1 MKKDYFVYLL
11 TDSSRTTFRLGVTDN
26 LFRKLYQ
33 PRIKQLRPDRPILHL
48 VYYEQYPDALAV
60 IIREKHLRQMNP
72 EQLTQLVNEWN
83 PTWENLQPH
92 TVPTQLL

>member
-11 TDSSRTTFRLGVTDN
+11 TDSSRTVFRLGVTDN

-33 PRIKQLRPDRPILHL
+33 PRIRQRQHRVKPILHL

-60 IIREKHLRQMNP
+60 IIREKHLRQMKP
-72 EQLTQLVNEWN
+72 EQISICKCYAGGVEIDQMPEHRT
-83 PTWENLQPH
+83 
-92 TVPTQLL
+92 